1 MHRSIRSVHLLS
13 FLPVLLFCFL
23 STPVLHAQE
32 IGISDGFS
40 FTADPADTTLTPF
53 FPNSFAGAA
62 GSNGFVETDGNGN
75 LQFADGTPARFVGVS
90 IGGTACFPD
99 SAAAIVEARRLRKL
113 GVNLVR
119 FRYMDYSY
127 DWATGVSIL
136 DVETGFRTLQ
146 PEQARRFDWFV
157 YQLKENGIY
166 SGLTLLSARAPRPE
180 DGFAEGVLDTVPW
193 RGQGMQY
200 LYPEAREAHKQVARE
215 FLDHVNQ
222 FTGTAYRDEAAI
234 AFVELL
240 HRRAMNTY
248 HVLSWDAYEQAG
260 AVFSWRMINRIDT
273 LYNTWL
279 AGKYGSTG
287 NLADAWNIEEPAGGY
302 PDLVQQG
309 SFEGEFET
317 KWTIGNTGAV
327 SIFPILSQDSV
338 PDGSYALT
346 LRVSNS
352 QGNIYNAYMR
362 QSVDL
367 EFNKLYVLTFRAKT
381 DNPEGRVV
389 RAAMLGEQG
398 QLSPGFNQPVQVNP
412 WWEEHELGMLMP
424 VQNSA
429 PALLYFFFGD
439 ANGNLSLDDIQLR
452 EVSSVGLVDG
462 ENLENYSVQRNV
474 WGQNPTLSPARFADQ
489 ARFYRDLDR
498 NYLNDLYSFV
508 RDTVKARQLIAG
520 TENIWASTLNDVAAQ
535 RDMDLTLS
543 GQGWDYVWNADD
555 TWHVINYSPLRQQ
568 WAGTTYSHGVFA
580 ESRKPLI
587 TCFSTPFP
595 NRYQAESMMH
605 NPAYL
610 LLQDWDGFIFDAW
623 DENAA
628 NNRRDYI
635 DSADWYAMRNNPVVS
650 ALMPSVS
657 HMIRNGLLSPAR
669 TTIRLQRTREQMD
682 LFNRFRSVWGAYGV
696 PGGLSSLGMTVS
708 RIVTD
713 SLDASEFTQ
722 ANDFEFESQAQGEVT
737 SDTREIRWEYGR
749 SLMSLNSPYLQAA
762 TGVLSQP
769 GGLDLDF
776 LEINAFSL
784 NETATVLWVPLDSL
798 QELDQP
804 GRSLLTVITRAEP
817 TGWQWADTTTAS
829 VWGGGPMRLDP
840 AHLQLDFKPSGN
852 VKDVL
857 VFPLNEKGQRPDG
870 VPPLP
875 VTRSGNDFRVTIDQS
890 VAKAVWYSVE
900 FIPAG
905 SSVNENVVQNNR
917 FSFEVLPNVIGE
929 KGTVFLSSRMPGVP
943 VQLELTDALGRHVRS
958 LFSGTVPGGEQRI
971 DFITED
977 LAAGVYFVR
986 GEADGRQ
993 LVQEVRVVR

>member
-1 MHRSIRSVHLLS
+1 MRRSIRSVQLLPI
-13 FLPVLLFCFL
+13 LTVLFFCSL
-23 STPVLHAQE
+23 CTSLLHAQE
-32 IGISDGFS
+32 IGISDGFP
-40 FTADPADTTLTPF
+40 FTVDPADTALTPF
-53 FPNSFAGAA
+53 FPSSFAGPA
-62 GSNGFVETDGNGN
+62 GSNGFVETDEQGN
-75 LQFADGTPARFVGVS
+75 LQFTDGTPARFVGVS
-90 IGGTACFPD
+90 IGATACFPD
-99 SAAAIVEARRLRKL
+99 SATAIMEARRLRKL

-136 DVETGFRTLQ
+136 DIETGFRTLQ

-180 DGFAEGVLDTVPW
+180 DGFADGVLDTIPW

-200 LYPEAREAHKQVARE
+200 LYPEARDAHKQVARE
-215 FLDHVNQ
+215 FLDHVNP

-248 HVLSWDAYEQAG
+248 HTLDWDTYERAG
-260 AVFSWRMINRIDT
+260 DVFSWRMISRLDT
-273 LYNTWL
+273 LYNNWL
-279 AGKYGSTG
+279 VRKYGSTQ
-287 NLADAWNIEEPAGGY
+287 NLADAWSVDEPAGGY
-302 PDLVQQG
+302 PNLVQEG

-317 KWTIGNTGAV
+317 KWTINSTGAV

-346 LRVSNS
+346 LRVSNA
-352 QGNIYNAYMR
+352 QDNIYNAYIR
-362 QSVDL
+362 QNVDL
-367 EFNKLYVLTFRAKT
+367 EFNKLYRLTFRART
-381 DNPEGRVV
+381 DNPNGQVV
-389 RAAMLGEQG
+389 RAAVLGAQG
-398 QLSPGFNQPVQVNP
+398 QLSPGVNRPVQVNP
-412 WWEEHELGMLMP
+412 WWDEYELTLLMP

-429 PALLYFFFGD
+429 PGLLYFFFGD
-439 ANGNLSLDDIQLR
+439 VNGSLSLDDIQLR
-452 EVSSVGLVDG
+452 ELSPTGLGDG
-462 ENLENYSVQRNV
+462 ERLEDFTVLRSNSDQ
-474 WGQNPTLSPARFADQ
+474 SPESSPVRFADQ
-489 ARFYRDLDR
+489 AQFYRDLDQE
-498 NYLNDLYSFV
+498 YLNDLYRFV
-508 RDTVKARQLIAG
+508 HDTVQARQLIAG
-520 TENIWASTLNDVAAQ
+520 AEHIWASTLNDVVAQ
-535 RDMDLTLS
+535 QDMDLALS

-568 WAGTTYSHGVFA
+568 WAGPTYAHGVFA
-580 ESRKPLI
+580 QSRKPLI

-623 DENAA
+623 DEDAA

-682 LFNRFRSVWGAYGV
+682 LFNRFRSVWGGYGV
-696 PGGLSSLGMTVS
+696 PGGLNSLGMTVS
-708 RIVTD
+708 RVVTD
-713 SLDASEFTQ
+713 SLNASEFTQ
-722 ANDFEFESQAQGEVT
+722 ANDFEFESQTQGEVT

-749 SLMSLNSPYLQAA
+749 SLLTLNSPYLQAA
-762 TGVLSQP
+762 TGILSQP

-829 VWGGGPMRLDP
+829 VWGGGPMRVDP
-840 AHLQLDFKPSGN
+840 AHLQLDFKPSGD

-857 VFPLNEKGQRPDG
+857 VFPLNEKGQRQDG

-875 VTRSGNDFRVTIDQS
+875 VTRSGNDYRVTIDQS

-905 SSVNENVVQNNR
+905 SSADEDVEMNDR
-917 FSFEVLPNVIGE
+917 FSFEAMPNVVSE

-943 VQLELTDALGRHVRS
+943 VQLELTDALGRHIRT
-958 LFSGTVPGGEQRI
+958 LFNGTVPGGERRI
-971 DFITED
+971 DFSTGD
-977 LAAGVYFVR
+977 LAAGVYFIR
-986 GEADGRQ
+986 GGAGGNQ
-993 LVQEVRVVR
+993 LVREVRVVR